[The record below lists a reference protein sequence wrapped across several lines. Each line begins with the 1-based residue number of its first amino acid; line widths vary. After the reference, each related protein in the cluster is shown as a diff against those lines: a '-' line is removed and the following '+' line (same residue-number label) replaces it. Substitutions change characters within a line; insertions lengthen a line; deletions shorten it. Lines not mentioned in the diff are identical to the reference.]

1 MIPSEIPPERIATLI
16 QGANS
21 AKLCGFPVVFDAT
34 EMLLALSELQR
45 LRLARSAS
53 QLAAKDAERDKP

>member
-1 MIPSEIPPERIATLI
+1 MIPSERIATLI

-45 LRLARSAS
+45 LRV
-53 QLAAKDAERDKP
+53 AAPSGGEQK